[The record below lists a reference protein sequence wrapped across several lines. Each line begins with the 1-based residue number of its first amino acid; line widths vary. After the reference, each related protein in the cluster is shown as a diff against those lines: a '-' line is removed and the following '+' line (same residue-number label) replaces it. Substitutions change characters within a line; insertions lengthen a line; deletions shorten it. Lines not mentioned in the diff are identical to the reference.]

1 MRRFTFLPTMV
12 TKCPSIWIL
21 KIIHCES
28 SSINSGH
35 ESIVRLLIQN
45 KANINIVN
53 ENGNT
58 PLYYAVQSGEWRV
71 LEWMPEILFDRFK
84 WTEIIRYFQIDIT
97 SLKLFLR
104 MTQIKISGILLA
116 RPQKILLQKEVI
128 AVL

>member
-1 MRRFTFLPTMV
+1 MV
-12 TKCPSIWIL
+12 TKCYSIWIF

-28 SSINSGH
+28 SFHINAGH

-58 PLYYAVQSGEWRV
+58 PLYYAVQLGEWRV
-71 LEWMPEILFDRFK
+71 LEWMPEILFERFE